1 MGHAI
6 DLLPEALKQPQ
17 LGGFFFFFFFE
28 AFFSSE
34 FSGEV
39 CARVKKNIFEK
50 HPSSNIDHSMLS
62 LQKLTYVF
70 LSTFYKLSLFLNLLK

>member
-17 LGGFFFFFFFE
+17 LGGFFFFFE
-28 AFFSSE
+28 EFFSSE

-50 HPSSNIDHSMLS
+50 HPSNSIDHSMLS